1 MNAVTNNV
9 DILYI
14 DNDEVD
20 IEGLKNEFKKVND
33 LLSIAIARDGLE
45 ALDKLYGRNG
55 EEKLYPPPKLIL
67 LEIALPK
74 MNGIDFLKILRMDP
88 ELSTAPVY
96 ILTTS
101 FTSEDKSAL
110 RDLNISGHIIKPL
123 EYSDAL
129 NLFWSLLNEQE

>member
-14 DNDEVD
+14 DNDDVD
-20 IEGLKNEFKKVND
+20 IEGLKKEFKKVND
-33 LLSIAIARDGLE
+33 LLSIAIARNGLE

-67 LEIALPK
+67 LDINLPK
-74 MNGIDFLKILRMDP
+74 MSGIDFLKALRTDP

-96 ILTTS
+96 ILTAS
-101 FTSEDKSAL
+101 FTTKDKSAL
-110 RDLNISGHIIKPL
+110 RDLNISGHIIKPI

-129 NLFWSLLNEQE
+129 NLFWLLLNEQE